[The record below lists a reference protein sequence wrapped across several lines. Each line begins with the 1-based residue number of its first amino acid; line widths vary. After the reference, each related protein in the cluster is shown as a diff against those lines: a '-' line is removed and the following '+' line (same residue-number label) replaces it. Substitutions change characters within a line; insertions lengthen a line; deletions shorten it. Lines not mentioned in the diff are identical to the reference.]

1 MTLANPI
8 QFQATKEKL
17 RLLKDRYAEIRTA
30 PTDDE
35 NTRDITL
42 RSLKQL
48 INQLTEELARYES
61 KTPA

>member
-1 MTLANPI
+1 MTLVNAK

-17 RLLKDRYAEIRTA
+17 RLLEDRYAKIRRA

-35 NTRDITL
+35 NARDITL

>member
-1 MTLANPI
+1 MTLVNAK

-17 RLLKDRYAEIRTA
+17 RLLEDRYGKIRTA

-35 NTRDITL
+35 NARDITL

-61 KTPA
+61 KTLA

>member
-1 MTLANPI
+1 MTLINAK
-8 QFQATKEKL
+8 QFQTTKEKL
-17 RLLKDRYAEIRTA
+17 RLLEDRYAEIRMV

-35 NTRDITL
+35 NARDITL

>member
-1 MTLANPI
+1 MTLVNAK

-17 RLLKDRYAEIRTA
+17 QLLESRCAIIRTA
-30 PTDDE
+30 PTEDE
-35 NTRDITL
+35 NARDITL

-61 KTPA
+61 KTPV

>member
-1 MTLANPI
+1 MTLVNAK

-17 RLLKDRYAEIRTA
+17 RLLESRYAIIRTA
-30 PTDDE
+30 PTEDE
-35 NTRDITL
+35 NARDITL

-61 KTPA
+61 KTPV

>member
-1 MTLANPI
+1 MTLVNAK

-17 RLLKDRYAEIRTA
+17 RLLEDRYGKIRIA

-35 NTRDITL
+35 NARDITL